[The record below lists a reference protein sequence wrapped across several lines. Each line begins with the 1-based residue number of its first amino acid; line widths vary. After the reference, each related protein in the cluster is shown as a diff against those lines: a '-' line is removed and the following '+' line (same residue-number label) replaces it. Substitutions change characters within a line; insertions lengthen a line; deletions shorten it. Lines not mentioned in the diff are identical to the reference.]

1 MVGTAPQREARRR
14 GTTRRAAAVV
24 VVVATALVAT
34 ACSSTTSEIATTKQ
48 SGIPKS
54 AFSDHTG
61 VTSTSVSIGNVST
74 LTFGLFKGA
83 LVGTEA
89 YAKYVNSQG
98 GVDGRKLVVNGY
110 DDKYS
115 GAGNKQAT
123 QQAINSDF
131 ALVGSFSLDDSY
143 GGALLAQDPGVPDVS
158 VAIDPKTAALPNV
171 VSAVPLS
178 PGWELGPL
186 EFFKQ
191 HYPTGVKAVGALIA
205 NQPSAESQWAGE
217 KAAMEHLG
225 YHVTYDQTFDIT
237 QSSFDQNVIAM
248 KQAGVK
254 MLFIEQMPYNYA
266 AAVIKAMQNQNYHPV
281 LVLGASTYSSALI
294 PDVVKQTGSTKAV
307 DGAYLD
313 QNTALYLGEDAS
325 VIPADATFLHWVQVA
340 SPGFKPDLFTLY
352 GWLSAELFTEALR
365 HAGSDPSRG
374 SLLAAL
380 QKITS
385 FDGGHL
391 VAPGNPSAK
400 TLSNCYLLG
409 RVVSGTFQRYQDPP
423 VSGPTH
429 GYRCNYSYY
438 RLPGA

>member
-1 MVGTAPQREARRR
+1 M
-14 GTTRRAAAVV
+14 TRRAAVVAVL
-24 VVVATALVAT
+24 ATALVAT
-34 ACSSTTSEIATTKQ
+34 ACSSTTSEIAKANP
-48 SGIPKS
+48 SGIPQS

-61 VTSTSVSIGNVST
+61 VTATTVSIGNVST

-89 YAKYVNSQG
+89 YAKYVNSTG
-98 GVDGRKLVVNGY
+98 GVNGRKLVVNGY
-110 DDKYS
+110 DDHYS

-123 QQAINSDF
+123 QQAINSDL

-143 GGALLAQDPGVPDVS
+143 GGALLAQDPGMPDVS
-158 VAIDPKTAALPNV
+158 IVIDPKTGALPNV
-171 VSAVPLS
+171 VSAVPAI
-178 PGWELGPL
+178 PGWQLGPL

-191 HYPTGVKAVGALIA
+191 HYASGVKAVGALIA
-205 NQPSAESQWAGE
+205 NQPSAEAQWAGE

-225 YHVTYDQTFDIT
+225 YHIAYDQTFDIT
-237 QSSFDQNVIAM
+237 QTSFDQNVIAM

-266 AAVIKAMQNQNYHPV
+266 AAVIKAMKNQDFHPV

-294 PDVVKQTGSTKAV
+294 PDVVSQTGSTTAI

-313 QNTALYLGEDAS
+313 QNTSLYLGGDAS
-325 VIPADATFLHWVQVA
+325 AIPADATFLHWVQVA

-365 HAGSDPSRG
+365 NAGADPSRG

-380 QKITS
+380 KKITS

-391 VAPGNPSAK
+391 VAPANPVAK
-400 TLSNCYLLG
+400 TLSNCYLIG
-409 RVVSGTFQRYQDPP
+409 RVVNGTFQRYQDPP

-429 GYRCNYSYY
+429 GYRCNYSFY